1 MIKSVLSILLICL
14 FLNAFSDVTSYHIG
28 NQNEFIAVRNELY
41 KNENYPDYIKAY
53 PEIVHRLSSQKNTFE
68 LSFHFALLTE
78 SLFQLRDIATMQ
90 QLVTVVLPFTKK
102 YNANAYHSVRL
113 LYLYT
118 AENAGNYDYVLKEL
132 KTIKPSNETRL
143 LEADILLRQNKTHAA
158 KVIFYSLL
166 PKTTDRL
173 QATAYNGLASCYYID
188 SELDSAEHAYLQA
201 LQIYSRIY
209 DNKHT
214 RYAQVLYNLGLIY
227 GEQNDLNRSE
237 KYFTEALYL
246 YEKRLPQNHPRIAE
260 AHATLG
266 GLFMNKDDVESA
278 LYHFNQDKKITEAIY
293 GKQATE
299 AFYAYLNCGTTYA
312 LKEEYIDAKNEL
324 KTAYVISHKTFKNAH
339 YQKAL
344 AALELSKVYKNMH
357 LLDSALFY
365 LQEAEDMELVLNPVS
380 YRLIDIYYE
389 LGEVHRLLQHYK
401 ISRQYFQ
408 KSLDCSTQ
416 ILGENNSYRI
426 DAYRGMAINELAQH
440 HLAQAENYINKAKI
454 ICTDKFGNI
463 TNKPDYWQI
472 ELIRFKINSEKFELH
487 KPSADDIKNEI
498 KQLQS
503 CLILA
508 QNVKNSYY
516 TQENKL
522 YYNRKIDELNQ
533 TALYLLTQF
542 YPRQDTWFLNEVWFF
557 AQSSKANLLRSRL
570 QDFETEKS
578 IPQLFRTQYDDIK
591 KQIYFFEQNGQYD
604 SLYFYQ
610 KQYAEL
616 VQKIG
621 KAYPKYFALRF
632 DEHIIS
638 IKEIQQSL
646 SANEQYFSFYTA
658 GDFYYLY
665 AIDKFSVKNIRLAN
679 TAFTDSLIGVLNT
692 AVAEKKYHKQKGTAI
707 FKLLFS
713 QVTLLEHITIEPSG
727 NISFLPFDILS
738 EDGQHYF
745 LEDHTTVFSFSAN
758 TFFHKKNTATES
770 NCLAI
775 FPNFSGSGL
784 SVLNFQ
790 LEKESINKLNDVSIL
805 SGQYATKKAVVWNL
819 PKFGVI
825 HFGTHLL
832 YDTLRPLMSKL
843 MLSNGEY
850 LALDEIWKL
859 QTPAQFVCLAACKSN
874 AGKWQQGEGLQNFAW
889 AFEYAGAA
897 NVLGTRWDAADEATA
912 KLMADFY
919 GLLKSGKN
927 KTEALQSAKMHYL
940 KNADAI
946 AAQPFFW
953 SHLILYGNHDEI
965 KLKPKFLAHFW
976 WMPVILL
983 ICFLIG
989 ISAIYKWKNK

>member
-1 MIKSVLSILLICL
+1 MIKSVLSILFICL
-14 FLNAFSDVTSYHIG
+14 FLNAFSDITSFHIE
-28 NQNEFIAVRNELY
+28 NQNEYIAVRNELY
-41 KNENYPDYIKAY
+41 KNENYSDYIKAY
-53 PEIVHRLSSQKNTFE
+53 PEIVHRLSSQKNNFE
-68 LSFHFALLTE
+68 LAFHFALLTE
-78 SLFQLRDIATMQ
+78 CLFQLRDIATMQ

-113 LYLYT
+113 LYWYT
-118 AENAGNYDYVLKEL
+118 DENAGRYDRVLNEL
-132 KTIKPSNETRL
+132 KTTNPDEETQL
-143 LEADILLRQNKTHAA
+143 LEADILLRQNKTKEA
-158 KVIFYSLL
+158 KILFQSVII
-166 PKTTDRL
+166 KTKNRL

-188 SELDSAEHAYLQA
+188 SELDSAEQAYLQT
-201 LQIYSRIY
+201 LKIYSRLYGI
-209 DNKHT
+209 KHT
-214 RYAQVLYNLGLIY
+214 RYAQVLYNLGIVY
-227 GEQNDLNRSE
+227 GEKNDLNRSE
-237 KYFTEALYL
+237 KYFTEALQT
-246 YEKRLPQNHPRIAE
+246 YEAKLPKYHPRIAE
-260 AHATLG
+260 AHAALG

-278 LYHFNQDKKITEAIY
+278 IYHFNQDKKITEAIY

-357 LLDSALFY
+357 KLDSALFY
-365 LQEAEDMELVLNPVS
+365 LLEAEDMELVLNPVS
-380 YRLIDIYYE
+380 YRLIDIYFE
-389 LGEVHRLLQHYK
+389 LGEVYRLQQQFK
-401 ISRQYFQ
+401 QSQYYYQ
-408 KSLDCSTQ
+408 QALTSSTLV
-416 ILGENNSYRI
+416 LGEANNYWI
-426 DAYRGMAINELAQH
+426 DIYNGMAKNALAQH
-440 HLAQAENYINKAKI
+440 QLATAEAYIAKAEALCKNPQGTI
-454 ICTDKFGNI
+454 INE
-463 TNKPDYWQI
+463 PDFWQC
-472 ELIRFKINSEKFELH
+472 ELIRFNIDVAKFILL

-498 KQLQS
+498 SSLKK
-503 CLILA
+503 CLVSA
-508 QNVKNSYY
+508 QRIKNTYY
-516 TQENKL
+516 SQENKL

-542 YPRQDTWFLNEVWFF
+542 YPQQDLWFLNEVWFF

-578 IPQLFRTQYDDIK
+578 IPQFFRTQYDDIK

-610 KQYAEL
+610 KQYADL

-621 KAYPKYFALRF
+621 KSYPKYFALRF

-658 GDFYYLY
+658 GGFYYLY

-679 TAFTDSLIGVLNT
+679 TVFTDSLIEVLNC
-692 AVAEKKYHKQKGTAI
+692 AVAEKKYHKQMGTAL

-713 QVTLLEHITIEPSG
+713 QVTPLEHITIEPSG
-727 NISFLPFDILS
+727 NISFLPFDVLS
-738 EDGQHYF
+738 EDGQLYF
-745 LEDHTTVFSFSAN
+745 FEEHTTVFSFSAN
-758 TFFHKKNTATES
+758 TYFHTKNTATES
-770 NCLAI
+770 NGLAI
-775 FPNFSGSGL
+775 FPDFYGSGL
-784 SVLNFQ
+784 SALNFQ
-790 LEKESINKLNDVSIL
+790 LEKESINKLNDVSVL
-805 SGQYATKKAVVWNL
+805 SGQYATKKAVIWNL

-832 YDTLRPLMSKL
+832 YDTLHPLQSKL
-843 MLSNGEY
+843 MLSKGEY
-850 LALDEIWKL
+850 LSLDEIWKL
-859 QTPAQFVCLAACKSN
+859 QTHAQFVCLAACKSN

-897 NVLGTRWDAADEATA
+897 NVLATRWDAADEATA

-919 GLLKSGKN
+919 GLLRSGKN
-927 KTEALQSAKMHYL
+927 KTEALQLAKIHYL

-965 KLKPKFLAHFW
+965 KLKPKFLALFW
-976 WMPVILL
+976 WMPVLL
-983 ICFLIG
+983 LVCLFIG